1 MNGLIERLGVSM
13 FVQITIECW
22 NELFLLLLIIV
33 MQISRHKDR
42 YDRFAGNVKIPLTN
56 ELIIF
61 YLAIFL
67 YNFVNIITLI
77 FSGQDS
83 VASYYIMRIGVFCYY
98 LIGAFQT
105 LLFLEVAKTYIAKK
119 NNDKRLERVITAFQ
133 FLEVPNLLF
142 LLITPSTGIL
152 YFIDEHNNYNR
163 SWGFYVWQGITI
175 ITFVFIGAILLLY
188 RKKTDLF
195 IKQII
200 TVAFVL
206 PMAGFLMS
214 FFYDSFN
221 FNNIMVSVSDLLM
234 FILYEKNKTEVTIQ
248 NAHELEKSKQELEQS
263 KVRLL
268 VAQIQPHFIY
278 NSLMALQ
285 AKSIDNPVV
294 YEGIKNFG
302 NYLRS
307 NFTAMADNELIS
319 FEDELKCI
327 RAYLRLE
334 ELNFGDKM
342 KVKYD
347 LELNR
352 FMLPAL
358 CIEPLVENAVRYGI
372 GTYSKG
378 GTVQIIVRDEE
389 DYIEIEVKDDGSG
402 GNKLT
407 DAQKNRKSIG
417 LENVR
422 LRLKASGMGELMLSQ
437 DETGTSAIVRLKYMG
452 VFK

>member
-33 MQISRHKDR
+33 MQISRYKDR

-77 FSGQDS
+77 FSGEDS
-83 VASYYIMRIGVFCYY
+83 TASYYIMRIGVFCYY

-133 FLEVPNLLF
+133 LLEVPNLLL

-452 VFK
+452 VF